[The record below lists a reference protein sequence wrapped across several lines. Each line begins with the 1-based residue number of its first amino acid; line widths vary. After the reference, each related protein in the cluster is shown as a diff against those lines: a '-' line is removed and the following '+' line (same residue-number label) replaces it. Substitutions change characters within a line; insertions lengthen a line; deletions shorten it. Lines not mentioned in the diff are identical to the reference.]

1 MKKTARGFT
10 LIELL
15 VVMAIIGLLSTVVLA
30 SLTTARKKGRDT
42 KRISDVKQLQIALE
56 LYYDNNG
63 NYPTAINTANLVT
76 PGYIATV
83 STDPS
88 TNAGYSYA
96 ALGSGTSCS
105 SYHLGAL
112 LENTTHTV
120 FSSDVDAPASDAICT
135 GSAANFSGTDPVF
148 DVKP

>member
-56 LYYDNNG
+56 LY
-63 NYPTAINTANLVT
+63 YPTAINTANLVT

-135 GSAANFSGTDPVF
+135 GSAANFGGTDPVF